1 MFFGG
6 FQGYIPT
13 CPHFSPLNYYYNE
26 IHANCNTFY
35 NNLTPILR
43 KFTNVNYGMFP
54 SFFVEICTVKKDI
67 RPADV
72 FLCFIFSF
80 SVSAQGVHRKLL
92 QKARLKNPDY
102 QFPPPKAYPSR
113 RRRAARALH
122 RADTFPPREQALSA
136 VCCRRHTP
144 QFSAEIDYVFTH
156 HPACFNAV

>member
-1 MFFGG
+1 
-6 FQGYIPT
+6 
-13 CPHFSPLNYYYNE
+13 
-26 IHANCNTFY
+26 
-35 NNLTPILR
+35 
-43 KFTNVNYGMFP
+43 MFP

-102 QFPPPKAYPSR
+102 QFPPPKAYPLLPHKEV
-113 RRRAARALH
+113 RALH
-122 RADTFPPREQALSA
+122 PKYIFPPQAQALPKA
-136 VCCRRHTP
+136 CCHRHTP

-156 HPACFNAV
+156 HLTHFNIAEGGKLLRYEAYVVLTCSHSYLSIFI